1 MPSYEVRFARKLPQA
16 AVVYVEAS
24 TPDEATIKAKRNYHE
39 GMVHFYMD
47 DEMSRNPEDTVI
59 TDVIELY
66 SGGQSPHDILSAEYE
81 AWTKDQGLSGEMDAS
96 ELLHAIEQLFLVTN
110 PSAKVWHAWL
120 VDFIE
125 RWEHADVNF

>member
-1 MPSYEVRFARKLPQA
+1 MPSYEIRIFRKLPQA

-24 TPDEATIKAKRNYHE
+24 DPSEASIKAERSLAND
-39 GMVHFYMD
+39 MVHFYSD
-47 DEMSRNPEDTVI
+47 NDLPRNPEDTTI
-59 TDVIELY
+59 TNVIELY
-66 SGGQSPHDILSAEYE
+66 SGGQSPHDILTAEYE
-81 AWTKDQGLSGEMDAS
+81 AWTKGHGLSSTMCAS

>member
-1 MPSYEVRFARKLPQA
+1 MPYYEIRISRKLPQA
-16 AVVYVEAS
+16 AVVYIEAPNS
-24 TPDEATIKAKRNYHE
+24 DEATIKAKRNYHE
-39 GMVHFYMD
+39 GMIHFYTD
-47 DEMSRNPEDTVI
+47 DEMPHNPDDTII

-66 SGGQSPHDILSAEYE
+66 GGGQSPHDILSAEYE
-81 AWTKDQGLSGEMDAS
+81 AWTKDQGLSSTMCAS